1 MTPVTFDDVA
11 GAYDTFI
18 GRWTRAFLPALLR
31 AARVER
37 GQCVLD
43 LATGTGESA
52 LMVHDAV
59 GASGQVV
66 GVDISLPML
75 RGAAAKVDR
84 RRIGLA
90 AMDGQA
96 LACRAASFDA
106 VVCQL
111 GLMFFPDPVAGA
123 RECRRALRPGGAFGS
138 LVWAGAERVPWFGPL
153 AAGLLE
159 HFPQRRDEIVRGASL
174 GEPGRLEHVLT
185 AAGLRD
191 VGVTAETQ
199 TIAFESFDDYWRLV
213 ETGAI
218 RVGLLLRD
226 LPDDAVH
233 AIRARAHEALSRFES
248 DGRLTVPTTA
258 LVGVGRS

>member
-1 MTPVTFDDVA
+1 MVLVAVGPGGGVACVVTSL
-11 GAYDTFI
+11 
-18 GRWTRAFLPALLR
+18 RWLR
-31 AARVER
+31 AAA
-37 GQCVLD
+37 
-43 LATGTGESA
+43 ATA
-52 LMVHDAV
+52 
-59 GASGQVV
+59 
-66 GVDISLPML
+66 
-75 RGAAAKVDR
+75 DR
-84 RRIGLA
+84 RRIRLS

-111 GLMFFPDPVAGA
+111 GLMFFPDPVAGV
-123 RECRRALRPGGAFGS
+123 RECRRALHPGGVFAS
-138 LVWAGAERVPWFGPL
+138 LVWAGAERIPWFGPL
-153 AAGLLE
+153 AAELLE
-159 HFPQRRDEIVRGASL
+159 RLPQRRDEIVRGASL

-233 AIRARAHEALSRFES
+233 AIRARVHEALSRFES
-248 DGRLTVPTTA
+248 GGRLSVPTTA